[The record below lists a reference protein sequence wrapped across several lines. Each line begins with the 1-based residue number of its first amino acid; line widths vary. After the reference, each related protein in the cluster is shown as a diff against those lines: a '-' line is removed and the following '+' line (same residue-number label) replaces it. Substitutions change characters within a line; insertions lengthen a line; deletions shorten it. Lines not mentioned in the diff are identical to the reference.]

1 MSNQQLVNFLQ
12 KNWEAA
18 GFSTPSLIQSEVY
31 EPITDG
37 KNLVGV
43 APTGSGKTL
52 AYLLPLLNKLKPKEA
67 NQLLILTSSQELA
80 MQVVEVTRVW
90 LKGSDL
96 QVLPLIGG
104 ANIKRQQDGL
114 KKKPEVIIGTP
125 GRVMELMT
133 SKKLKSHQFKTV
145 VFDEVDQLIQGQN
158 LQLIQRILKNVPQ
171 TVQRLYFSATADK
184 VLSEI
189 QQIDNDLV
197 VVDVSKTDKSQ
208 GEVTH
213 FYLEISER
221 KKVDSLRRLLNLPAF
236 WGLLFF
242 NQLNDLGAAEQ
253 KLLFHKLPVA
263 SLASDQNK
271 QLRKQAIDKLK
282 KHQLVGLLT
291 TDIAS
296 RGLDIEAM
304 PFVVNVDFPKT
315 EESYLHRAG
324 RVGRMGNEGI
334 VISFVTTQELAGAK
348 KIAKK
353 LGITL
358 EEVYLY
364 GGMLTTEKHEK
375 TEIKNKK
382 KKAK

>member
-1 MSNQQLVNFLQ
+1 MSNQQLVTFLQ

-133 SKKLKSHQFKTV
+133 SKKLKSHQLKTV

-158 LQLIQRILKNVPQ
+158 LQLIQRILKSIPQ

-221 KKVDSLRRLLNLPAF
+221 KK
-236 WGLLFF
+236 
-242 NQLNDLGAAEQ
+242 
-253 KLLFHKLPVA
+253 
-263 SLASDQNK
+263 
-271 QLRKQAIDKLK
+271 
-282 KHQLVGLLT
+282 
-291 TDIAS
+291 
-296 RGLDIEAM
+296 
-304 PFVVNVDFPKT
+304 
-315 EESYLHRAG
+315 
-324 RVGRMGNEGI
+324 
-334 VISFVTTQELAGAK
+334 
-348 KIAKK
+348 
-353 LGITL
+353 
-358 EEVYLY
+358 
-364 GGMLTTEKHEK
+364 
-375 TEIKNKK
+375 
-382 KKAK
+382 